1 MQASFASRI
10 TDFRG
15 ELPLPAGPLPAGRH
29 SLTRDVVLASQR
41 GRLLDAMAQ
50 AVAHRG
56 YGATTVAHVVG
67 LAGVSRKTFYEHF
80 AGKEDCF
87 LALYDTGIAYVLG
100 RILETVGGKAMAGD
114 PHARVAA
121 GIETFLAVLAE
132 EPAFSRA
139 IIVEVHAAG
148 PEALRRRRAVLDAF
162 AERYE
167 EVNAQLRAGDP
178 AIAVLEHDA
187 ALALVG
193 AIVQLAALRI
203 EDGRVEELPALA
215 GMLTEFVLRQV
226 APAGGTGPTS
236 SSPGRRA
243 AP

>member
-1 MQASFASRI
+1 MQASSSAIYEF
-10 TDFRG
+10 
-15 ELPLPAGPLPAGRH
+15 PVGPLPSGRH
-29 SLTRDVVLASQR
+29 SLTRETVLASQR

-50 AVAHRG
+50 AVAEHG
-56 YGATTVAHVVG
+56 YGSTTIAHVVSH
-67 LAGVSRKTFYEHF
+67 AGVSRKTFYDHF
-80 AGKEDCF
+80 SDKNDCF
-87 LALYDTGIAYVLG
+87 LAMYDTGIGFLLQRVSDTIEG
-100 RILETVGGKAMAGD
+100 QED
-114 PHARVAA
+114 PHSRLVV
-121 GIETFLAVLAE
+121 GLQAVLSILSA
-132 EPAFSRA
+132 EPAFCRA

>member
-1 MQASFASRI
+1 MQASFASRV

-41 GRLLDAMAQ
+41 GRLLDAMAA
-50 AVAHRG
+50 AVAEHG
-56 YGATTVAHVVG
+56 YGAATVAHVVAR
-67 LAGVSRKTFYEHF
+67 AGVSRKTFYEHF

-100 RILETVGGKAMAGD
+100 RIVEVVGDDALASD
-114 PHARVAA
+114 PHARVLA
-121 GIETFLAVLAE
+121 GLETFLCVLAE

-148 PEALRRRRAVLDAF
+148 PEALRHRRAVLETF

-167 EVNAQLRAGDP
+167 DVNAQLRASD
-178 AIAVLEHDA
+178 ASIAPLQHDV

-193 AIVQLAALRI
+193 AILQLVALRI
-203 EDGRVEELPALA
+203 EDGRVAELPALA
-215 GMLTEFVLRQV
+215 QTLSGFVLQHV
-226 APAGGTGPTS
+226 AAAAG
-236 SSPGRRA
+236 
-243 AP
+243 